1 MHFPCTMREMAPKR
15 SLAYLVEE
23 LEGISKEKAELKR
36 EYQRVFDEVTSQNK
50 RIKAL
55 KDEILTELNQIGE
68 ESIEVGNSVVS
79 LKRTV
84 KENHDARLLQEKMD
98 AEKFNEYTEA
108 VSELKESVQ
117 LKPRKKKKGATV

>member
-1 MHFPCTMREMAPKR
+1 MAQKR

-23 LEGISKEKAELKR
+23 LEGISNEKAELKR

-55 KDEILTELNQIGE
+55 KDEILTELNEIGE

-84 KENHDARLLQEKMD
+84 KENHDASLLQEKMEK
-98 AEKFNEYTEA
+98 EKFEEYTAA
-108 VSELKESVQ
+108 VQETKDSVQ
-117 LKPRKKKKGATV
+117 VKPRKKKKGPAV